1 LSWSMDKIGPICR
14 SALDCGIVLNAIRG
28 ADKLD
33 PSTKDAAFNYN
44 SKADFKKLKV
54 GFLKGL
60 FEANYP
66 TKANDQKTLEIIKN
80 MGVDLVPIDLTS
92 ALPINAIRIML
103 TAEAAAAFDELTR
116 SNRDSLLTDQRK
128 FAWPNT
134 FRAARFI
141 PAVEYINASRIR
153 GEAVQE
159 FYEKTKD
166 FDVIVAPSFGGNQL
180 LLTNLTGNPCLVM
193 PNGFNEKGS
202 PTSISFIG
210 KLFGEADL
218 VMFANKIQEATEWDE
233 KIPPFFK

>member
-1 LSWSMDKIGPICR
+1 
-14 SALDCGIVLNAIRG
+14 
-28 ADKLD
+28 
-33 PSTKDAAFNYN
+33 
-44 SKADFKKLKV
+44 
-54 GFLKGL
+54 
-60 FEANYP
+60 
-66 TKANDQKTLEIIKN
+66 
-80 MGVDLVPIDLTS
+80 MGVDLVPNDVTS
-92 ALPINAIRIML
+92 SCPVKAIKIML
-103 TAEAAAAFDELTR
+103 TAEAAADFAEHTR
-116 SNRDSLLTDQRK
+116 SNRDNLLTDQRK

-202 PTSISFIG
+202 PTSISFI
-210 KLFGEADL
+210 
-218 VMFANKIQEATEWDE
+218 
-233 KIPPFFK
+233 

>member
-1 LSWSMDKIGPICR
+1 
-14 SALDCGIVLNAIRG
+14 
-28 ADKLD
+28 
-33 PSTKDAAFNYN
+33 
-44 SKADFKKLKV
+44 
-54 GFLKGL
+54 
-60 FEANYP
+60 
-66 TKANDQKTLEIIKN
+66 
-80 MGVDLVPIDLTS
+80 
-92 ALPINAIRIML
+92 ML

-202 PTSISFIG
+202 PISISFIG

-218 VMFANKIQEATEWDE
+218 VMFAHKVQEATEWDE